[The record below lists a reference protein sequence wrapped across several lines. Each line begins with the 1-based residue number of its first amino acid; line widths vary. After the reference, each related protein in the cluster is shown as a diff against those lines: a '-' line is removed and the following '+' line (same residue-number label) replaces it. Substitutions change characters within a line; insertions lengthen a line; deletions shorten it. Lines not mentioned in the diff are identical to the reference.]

1 MTRPAAIVLAGG
13 LGTRMISATPKVLHS
28 LCGRPMLAY
37 VLDAARAATGAEPV
51 VVVSPATAVV
61 RDHFPE
67 GASFAFQE
75 RPDGSGDA
83 LRAGLAA
90 VAADVDDVLVLNGD
104 VPLVDPGLLGQAL
117 EVRRGTGAAL
127 ALVSIEARDPG
138 RLGRVVRTPDGER
151 VARVVEVRDAAPED
165 LAVSE
170 VNAGLYAFE
179 AGWLRGAVGRL
190 LASPATGEVYLT
202 QLVDL
207 ASADGRSVVAVKGPD
222 DGTLDG
228 INDRAQLA
236 AATAILRQRI
246 NARWLRAGVTMH
258 DPATAYVDALVELAA
273 DVTLE
278 PNVVLRGRTRVGDG
292 TLVGTGS
299 QLVDTIVG
307 PRCRV
312 WASVL
317 ERSEV
322 EEGTTI
328 GPFSHLRHGSSIGPG
343 VEIGNYAEV
352 KNSRLE
358 AGVKSHHMSYLG
370 DAHVGEGTNVGAGT
384 ITANYDGLRKHRTE
398 IGKRVFLGVDTLL
411 RAPVTLGD
419 GARTGAGAVVTR
431 DVPAG
436 KLAVGMPARLRAP
449 RVPAEQSRT
458 ADDAPPAG
466 SADPPA
472 EPSSRP
478 EGTP

>member
-1 MTRPAAIVLAGG
+1 
-13 LGTRMISATPKVLHS
+13 
-28 LCGRPMLAY
+28 MLAY
-37 VLDAARAATGAEPV
+37 VLDAARAATEDEPV
-51 VVVSPATAVV
+51 VVVSPATATV
-61 RDHFPE
+61 RDHFP
-67 GASFAFQE
+67 GVPFALQE

-90 VAADVDDVLVLNGD
+90 VAADAEDVLVLNGD
-104 VPLVDPGLLGQAL
+104 VPLVEPQLLGQAL
-117 EVRRGTGAAL
+117 EARRAAGAAL
-127 ALVSIEARDPG
+127 ALVSIEAQDPG
-138 RLGRVVRTPDGER
+138 RLGRVLRTSDGEL
-151 VARVVEVRDAAPED
+151 VARIVEVKDATPEE
-165 LAVSE
+165 LAVTE

-190 LASPATGEVYLT
+190 MASPATGEVYLT

-207 ASADGRSVVAVKGPD
+207 ARADGRPVVAVKGRD

-236 AATAILRQRI
+236 AATGLLRQRI
-246 NARWLRAGVTMH
+246 NARWLKAGVTMH
-258 DPATAYVDALVELAA
+258 DPATAYIDALVELAA

-278 PNVVLRGRTRVGDG
+278 PNVVLRGRTRIGEG
-292 TLVGTGS
+292 TLIGTGS

-384 ITANYDGLRKHRTE
+384 ITANYDGVRKHRTE
-398 IGKRVFLGVDTLL
+398 IGKGVFLGVDTLL

-419 GARTGAGAVVTR
+419 GSRTGAGAVVTR
-431 DVPAG
+431 DIPAG
-436 KLAVGMPARLRAP
+436 KLAVGMPARLREP
-449 RVPAEQSRT
+449 RILVEESR
-458 ADDAPPAG
+458 AAGDAPATG
-466 SADPPA
+466 SGESPA

-478 EGTP
+478 EGTR